1 MKSESPSVTTPTD
14 SLPALSMPS
23 VISATTAVAVANSV
37 MRVERAP
44 ISKEVSSMECA
55 TEESEYGITKG
66 PVDVA
71 NGGDDD
77 DDEEEEEELSSDE
90 ICLEAKEVVQ
100 YTSSE
105 SSSEEDDD
113 IREDADDSDY
123 GGGRSKCQE
132 MILKIN
138 L

>member
-1 MKSESPSVTTPTD
+1 
-14 SLPALSMPS
+14 
-23 VISATTAVAVANSV
+23 
-37 MRVERAP
+37 
-44 ISKEVSSMECA
+44 MECA

-66 PVDVA
+66 PVDAA
-71 NGGDDD
+71 NGGDD

-132 MILKIN
+132 MILKNKLVISVTK
-138 L
+138 LKVSTLLIITVCRTHVT

>member
-1 MKSESPSVTTPTD
+1 
-14 SLPALSMPS
+14 
-23 VISATTAVAVANSV
+23 
-37 MRVERAP
+37 
-44 ISKEVSSMECA
+44 MECA

-66 PVDVA
+66 PVDAA
-71 NGGDDD
+71 NGGDD

-132 MILKIN
+132 MILKSN
-138 L
+138 LCNKVEGIDFAYHNSVQDACHLKGTST